1 MRISGQQ
8 SMSTSFFIEFRLQG
22 FAKQY
27 AKWVN
32 SRVYRE
38 GRRLGIRTL
47 KERRFVS
54 HIALFGP
61 ARTNHL
67 RRVIAEVE
75 RTCQKYPPVPF
86 KVGGFDSF
94 RNPDANWLYLDVKP
108 SYALEQLRHKLAQN
122 LIGSERMIHDTCR
135 SFDHRSQCNF
145 HSSIGKYAPGDGVK
159 FERLLDFA
167 ETKCGLEAFR
177 QHRVSLP
184 RRLFNVIK
192 KYIFRIRD
200 DGNPDIS
207 LSLLRVTVLA
217 RGSRIQCEYDLALKR
232 LLSRGEAL
240 SRHWYRRSIETL
252 RQLAV
257 ARAEQ
262 ESPEDSRAVRAE
274 RRAARY

>member
-135 SFDHRSQCNF
+135 SFDHRSLGNMLQEMASNLKGCSTLLKPNAAWKL
-145 HSSIGKYAPGDGVK
+145 SGSIGCLCLAG
-159 FERLLDFA
+159 FS
-167 ETKCGLEAFR
+167 T
-177 QHRVSLP
+177 SL
-184 RRLFNVIK
+184 RNTSS
-192 KYIFRIRD
+192 
-200 DGNPDIS
+200 G
-207 LSLLRVTVLA
+207 
-217 RGSRIQCEYDLALKR
+217 
-232 LLSRGEAL
+232 
-240 SRHWYRRSIETL
+240 
-252 RQLAV
+252 
-257 ARAEQ
+257 
-262 ESPEDSRAVRAE
+262 
-274 RRAARY
+274 